1 MKTRIFKITIFVML
15 AALLPNFCQ
24 AQGFS
29 EQVRGLNGVL
39 DSLYNEMLPLCGK
52 LISVGRG
59 IAGFAAIWY
68 IASRVWR
75 HLANAEAI
83 DFYPLFR
90 PFVLGFAIFIFPSVI
105 ALLNA
110 VLSPT
115 VRGTSGM
122 VQDSDKAIALLLK
135 KKEDAVKSSKFWEM
149 YVGDDQKGS
158 REKWLKY
165 TYGDGYSEGFTD
177 GISNDIKFYM
187 AKQSYNFRNS
197 IKAAL
202 SEILRVVFESAA
214 LCINTIRTFH
224 LIVLAVIGPIAFGI
238 AVFDG
243 FQHTLTSWIARYINI
258 YLWLP
263 VANIFGAIIGKI
275 QEKMIALDI
284 RQVQE
289 NGDTFFNAHDMAYLI
304 FLIIGIV
311 GYFSVPSVAGYIIQA
326 GGQNTLLHKVTSLF
340 ANTAMAA
347 GNLAFPAGGGFGR
360 LPRAAEKGSGK

>member
-1 MKTRIFKITIFVML
+1 MNKLLRVTFYVFIAI
-15 AALLPNFCQ
+15 LLPNLAG
-24 AQGFS
+24 AQGF
-29 EQVRGLNGVL
+29 EQQIRGLNGVL
-39 DSLYNEMLPLCGK
+39 DELYSEMLPLCSE
-52 LISVGRG
+52 LINVGRG

-68 IASRVWR
+68 IAHRVWR
-75 HLANAEAI
+75 HLANAEPI

-90 PFVLGFAIFIFPSVI
+90 PFVLGFAILIFPSVI
-105 ALLNA
+105 AMINA

-115 VRGTSGM
+115 VRGTAGL
-122 VQDSDKAIALLLK
+122 VKDSDKAIALLLK
-135 KKEDAVKSSKFWEM
+135 KKEDAIKSSDFWQM

-177 GISNDIKFYM
+177 GIANDIKFYM

-202 SEILRVVFESAA
+202 SEILRVVFESAS
-214 LCINTIRTFH
+214 LCVNTIRTFY
-224 LIVLAVIGPIAFGI
+224 LIVMAIIGPIAFGI

-258 YLWLP
+258 FLWLP

-275 QEKMIALDI
+275 QEKMISLDI
-284 RQVQE
+284 RQVQQ
-289 NGDTFFNAHDMAYLI
+289 NGDTFFSSHDMAYLV

-326 GGQNTLLHKVTSLF
+326 GGGNALLHKT
-340 ANTAMAA
+340 TALLGNAA
-347 GNLAFPAGGGFGR
+347 TGVGNYAFPAGGGFGR
-360 LPRAAEKGSGK
+360 LPAAKKS